1 MKTLFLAVLKDV
13 AGAPGEFQVLPDGRI
28 EMEGYGEAVMDAE
41 AAAAIIA
48 EFKRRGIEMV
58 IDYEHQ
64 TMEDV
69 QAPAAGWIKDLLWK
83 GKEGLWAVVEWTAR
97 AAEYLQNREY
107 RYFSPV
113 IAVDRR
119 TGRVMDLINVALTN
133 MPRMHNL
140 TPLVAKRKEFE
151 TLEKHEK
158 EDDMILKLKKL
169 LGLAD
174 DAGEDK
180 MMEAL
185 TLMVNRNRELEA
197 QAGKTA
203 VVACREV
210 LEALGAKEGDGK
222 DEVVRIVAS
231 LKAPADVAKTLSL
244 EVAELKRKIAAM
256 EQEDLVTLALKEGKT
271 SPEELEKWGRNLAGT
286 APEQFRQ
293 IVLSRPAGSVIP
305 MTEIVVARDKSDGV
319 SSDLQQSVN
328 RMLGIDDETFR
339 KYNK

>member
-1 MKTLFLAVLKDV
+1 MKHLILAVLKEM
-13 AGAPGEFQVLPDGRI
+13 AGAPTTFQVLPEGKI
-28 EMEGYGEAVMDAE
+28 VMEGYGEAVMDAD

-64 TMEDV
+64 TMQDV
-69 QAPAAGWIKDLLWK
+69 QAPAAGWIKELLWK
-83 GKEGLWAVVEWTAR
+83 GKEGLWAVCEWTAR

-151 TLEKHEK
+151 TLGKCEK
-158 EDDMILKLKKL
+158 EDNMMLKLKKL

-180 MMEAL
+180 VLEAAAL
-185 TLMVNRNRELEA
+185 LVNKNRELAA
-197 QAGKTA
+197 QAGQTA
-203 VVACREV
+203 VVACKEV
-210 LEALGAKEGDGK
+210 LEALGAKEGAGK
-222 DEVVRIVAS
+222 DEVVQIVAA
-231 LKAPADVAKTLSL
+231 LKAPADVARTLSL
-244 EVAELKRKIAAM
+244 EVAELKKKIAAM
-256 EQEDLVTLALKEGKT
+256 EQEDLIALALKEGKT
-271 SPEELEKWGRNLAGT
+271 SPEELDKWGRDLAGK
-286 APEQFRQ
+286 APDQFRL

-305 MTEIVVARDKSDGV
+305 VDGIKIAAKDTQGAV
-319 SSDLQQSVN
+319 DAAQRSIN
-328 RMLGIDDETFR
+328 EMMGIDEETFK